1 MSSFFSRIKK
11 NQKGFSLVEVMVATG
26 MLTIAGMSMMALS
39 QLANQDSLQLRATRV
54 ALTAR
59 AQIEAALKNPAS
71 WRQSVAQNTSFACV
85 NTPPGCNL
93 SGSNAGYYD
102 FVLYGIGPGEKVTFD
117 STDTTTRY
125 SIQGGACPA
134 GTANPDPQCPIKFM
148 ARWKPLCQTYPCL
161 NPTLDIKISLVPEFG
176 MNSPPFNP
184 AKYEYA
190 TVRGIDDGSLQ
201 SACQIL
207 NGTYNGPAGTCYPKN
222 AGKSCA
228 ALGKPA
234 QIISSVAAD
243 GSITCAPLYTGQC
256 NPVTQVMNNIS
267 SSATAMCAGKVQPP
281 NCPTPC
287 VGAWGACSAACG
299 GGTQTYA
306 IITPA
311 TNGGPACVSP
321 AAGDTQACNT
331 SLCPVNCVGGWGAC
345 SQPCGGGTMTYSIT
359 TAAAN
364 GGAACSNNAGDSQVC
379 NSQACAVPVNC
390 AGSWSA
396 CNPVS
401 GTKTF
406 TITQAPQNGG
416 VACPAPLTQNC
427 PVDCVGSWGACGGP
441 PLAQFKTY
449 TWTTLPLNGGAACS
463 SNPANGQTD
472 STGCNS
478 CPTIGHYNF
487 NNAGACWIFTQ
498 NANGNFCQGEKT
510 PECLLDWVPVQ
521 TFWAG
526 PHPHNTAKC
535 NNTGSAQVTA
545 VCGIPELGQIVQ
557 CCDSNINIPSQ
568 TGYDCIQY
576 KCK

>member
-1 MSSFFSRIKK
+1 MSSFAPPFKK
-11 NQKGFSLVEVMVATG
+11 NQKGFSLVEVMVSVG
-26 MLTIAGMSMMALS
+26 MMTIAGLSIMGLS

-85 NTPPGCNL
+85 NTSPGCNL

-102 FVLYGIGPGEKVTFD
+102 FVLYGTGAGEKVTFD

-134 GTANPDPQCPIKFM
+134 GTASPDPQCPIKFM

-161 NPTLDIKISLVPEFG
+161 NPTLDIKVSLVPEFG
-176 MNSPPFNP
+176 TNAPPFNP

-190 TVRGIDDGSLQ
+190 TVRGVDDGSLQ

-207 NGTYNGPAGTCYPKN
+207 NGTYNVATGTCYPKN
-222 AGKSCA
+222 AGKSCV

-234 QIISSVAAD
+234 QIVSSVAAD

-256 NPVTQVMNNIS
+256 NPTTQVMNNIS
-267 SSATAMCAGKVQPP
+267 ASATAQCAAKVQPP

-287 VGAWGACSAACG
+287 IGGWGACSATCG

-311 TNGGPACVSP
+311 TNGGAACTSP
-321 AAGDTQACNT
+321 APGATQACNPNP
-331 SLCPVNCVGGWGAC
+331 CPVNCVGGWSAC
-345 SQPCGGGTMTYSIT
+345 SQPCGGGTMTYSVT
-359 TAAAN
+359 TPAAN
-364 GGAACSNNAGDSQVC
+364 GGAVCSNNNGDSQVC
-379 NSQACAVPVNC
+379 NSQACALPVDC

-396 CNPVS
+396 CNQIT

-406 TITQAPQNGG
+406 TVTQAPQNGG

-427 PVDCVGSWGACGGP
+427 PVDCVGSWGACAGP
-441 PLAQFKTY
+441 APQSKTY
-449 TWTTLPLNGGAACS
+449 TWTTLPLNGGSTATCAY
-463 SNPANGQTD
+463 PNGQTD
-472 STGCNS
+472 PGTWTWGGAEAYLGAGIQGAGCTGS
-478 CPTIGHYNF
+478 P
-487 NNAGACWIFTQ
+487 
-498 NANGNFCQGEKT
+498 
-510 PECLLDWVPVQ
+510 
-521 TFWAG
+521 G
-526 PHPHNTAKC
+526 PHGDGTP
-535 NNTGSAQVTA
+535 TA
-545 VCGIPELGQIVQ
+545 VCDSSKSGNTIK
-557 CCDSNINIPSQ
+557 CCD
-568 TGYDCIQY
+568 TGADCY
-576 KCK
+576 RYRCHTECL